1 MIHFHLIILF
11 LNYFLRMEEKTSSIS
26 LSPHHIVSISPNNV
40 LTKNRHNIS
49 FRKAMPK
56 TLSRQET
63 TEMLLPPKNYV
74 SLETLSSRSSI
85 SSAASPLKSLPEEP
99 SIAEDTSIS
108 LPSKLLIRNS
118 SFNRIFATTIPYT
131 SSLKHY
137 GNQKMLLH

>member
-63 TEMLLPPKNYV
+63 TEMLLPPKNNV
-74 SLETLSSRSSI
+74 SRETLSSRSSL

-99 SIAEDTSIS
+99 SIIEDNSIS
-108 LPSKLLIRNS
+108 FPSKLPIRNI
-118 SFNRIFATTIPYT
+118 SFNRIFATTIPYA

-137 GNQKMLLH
+137 GN